1 MRSSKSKSSP
11 AELPSEDELLQ
22 QIMLTA
28 NVVWLNQLSRR
39 QIDEW
44 LSNFTGTVYDPM
56 YERRLALWLLANF
69 VYYNEQE
76 VRNLCRV
83 LYREFLRKRF
93 LDQGKPIGRTVTINT
108 NSILADSRFVP
119 LGKPGESSSLILYF
133 FRHNYLPV
141 SKFSEAIGPLPERV
155 ETVLFVDDVTL
166 TGTQARDYIQ
176 KQMTALGAGKTPIL
190 LTLFSTNDALK
201 LLEANGVKVVSCVTL
216 DDRCRAFHRTL
227 VSFTTFLETW
237 SDAACS
243 PNITEN
249 V

>member
-83 LYREFLRKRF
+83 LYREFLRNVF
-93 LDQGKPIGRTVTINT
+93 
-108 NSILADSRFVP
+108 SIRANLLV
-119 LGKPGESSSLILYF
+119 E
-133 FRHNYLPV
+133 
-141 SKFSEAIGPLPERV
+141 PLP
-155 ETVLFVDDVTL
+155 
-166 TGTQARDYIQ
+166 
-176 KQMTALGAGKTPIL
+176 
-190 LTLFSTNDALK
+190 
-201 LLEANGVKVVSCVTL
+201 
-216 DDRCRAFHRTL
+216 
-227 VSFTTFLETW
+227 
-237 SDAACS
+237 
-243 PNITEN
+243 
-249 V
+249 